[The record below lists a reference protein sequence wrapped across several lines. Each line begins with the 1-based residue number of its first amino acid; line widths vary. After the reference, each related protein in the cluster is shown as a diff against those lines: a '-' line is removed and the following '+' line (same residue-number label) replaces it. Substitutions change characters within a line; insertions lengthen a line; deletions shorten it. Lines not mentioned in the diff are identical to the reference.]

1 MTICQDIALPF
12 HQIPVTPVPC
22 WDKEKPAG
30 LVLRGQESDRFIED
44 VQGELEGLVF
54 GSNLSQ
60 PHLTAEEYWNQWSG
74 AVRRAGQSFSA
85 GNTQTSGKT
94 RRTQLQSCG
103 SFSIGSG
110 GSHGHPVVWVSPRNT
125 YQHCLSFGEISA
137 FWTAR
142 RKLDVLTRRD
152 RQRSQEA
159 TITSF

>member
-12 HQIPVTPVPC
+12 HQIPVTPVPR
-22 WDKEKPAG
+22 WDKEKLAG

-85 GNTQTSGKT
+85 GNTQTSGKIRGHSCKAVVHSPLDPVALMGI
-94 RRTQLQSCG
+94 RRVGVSAQYLPALFVLWRDLCILDCTQKVGCA
-103 SFSIGSG
+103 
-110 GSHGHPVVWVSPRNT
+110 H
-125 YQHCLSFGEISA
+125 
-137 FWTAR
+137 
-142 RKLDVLTRRD
+142 
-152 RQRSQEA
+152 
-159 TITSF
+159 TSR